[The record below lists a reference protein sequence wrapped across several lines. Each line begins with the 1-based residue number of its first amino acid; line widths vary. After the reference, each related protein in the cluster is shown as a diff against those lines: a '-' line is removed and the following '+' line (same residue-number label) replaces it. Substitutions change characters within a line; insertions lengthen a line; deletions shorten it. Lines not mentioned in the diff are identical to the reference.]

1 MWLSLSSTPGTT
13 RTASESLR
21 ADSNAWVEPDGDRQT
36 HDRWPDETAYHRAVR
51 AELVACIELGGR
63 LLVVTDDAIHE
74 VVHDTL
80 VPMIASIDV
89 IDLSRHL
96 VLTLRHLV
104 EIGGARH
111 ALPPLDGAVP
121 KALVALPDGAIV
133 AVCEPRDPAAAAV
146 LRLGRDGRLIWR
158 TATPPP
164 ATLLETRSLRLAD
177 GVETAGPPLEATQ
190 WTISRGNLCV
200 SGDRVF
206 AVFADAQR
214 TGIGIGH
221 GLDLATG
228 ALVYTTSA
236 APYDQLTPGPLDGQF
251 VLGVQG
257 YGAFRSVLVD
267 RDGRALVHWDS
278 QGISISRDPL
288 RVLEMENISPSR
300 CRIAT
305 LGHDGSVRHGA
316 HLPGYHTSPVVV
328 APDGAAVF
336 WRNNA
341 VMRASPDGDRIER
354 LIETPMRARAWSDG
368 FAGRAPGRVALALSA
383 RGVLDGALSERYRLF
398 VIDLVA

>member
-1 MWLSLSSTPGTT
+1 VK
-13 RTASESLR
+13 A
-21 ADSNAWVEPDGDRQT
+21 Q
-36 HDRWPDETAYHRAVR
+36 
-51 AELVACIELGGR
+51 LVASIELGGRGARQVEKVEGR

-74 VVHDTL
+74 VAGDTL
-80 VPMIASIDV
+80 APVIASIDV

-96 VLTLRHLV
+96 ALTPHHLV
-104 EIGGARH
+104 EIGGATH

-121 KALVALPDGAIV
+121 AALVALPDGAIV
-133 AVCEPRDPAAAAV
+133 AVCEPRDPTAAAV

-164 ATLLETRSLRLAD
+164 APPPGD
-177 GVETAGPPLEATQ
+177 GVEAPGTPREVTR
-190 WTISRGNLCV
+190 WTTSRGNVCV
-200 SGDRVF
+200 SGDRVL
-206 AVFADAQR
+206 AVFGDAPP
-214 TGIGIGH
+214 TGIGVAV

-228 ALVYTTSA
+228 APLYTTPA
-236 APYDQLTPGPLDGQF
+236 APYDQLAPGPLDGQF
-251 VLGVQG
+251 VLGVHG
-257 YGAFRSVLVD
+257 HGAFRSVLID
-267 RDGRALVHWDS
+267 RDGRALLHWDS

-288 RVLEMENISPSR
+288 RVLELENSSPSR

-305 LGHDGSVRHGA
+305 LGRDGSVHHGA
-316 HLPGYHTSPVVV
+316 HLPGYYTSPVVL

-341 VMRASPDGDRIER
+341 VMRASPDGDRLER
-354 LIETPMRARAWSDG
+354 LLETPTWARARSDG

-383 RGVLDGALSERYRLF
+383 RGVVDGALSERCRLL